1 MGRGT
6 DAHTCG
12 ATLPALIMA
21 AQLNAL
27 RPDRPDRPE
36 PARPDSGF
44 IVRLREQMLALCDD
58 A

>member
-1 MGRGT
+1 
-6 DAHTCG
+6 
-12 ATLPALIMA
+12 MA